1 MSKRAKERFESL
13 GGRMKVYEHQTAMD
27 KLIPNLPVIIRL
39 DGRKFSKFTRGLE
52 RPFDERMMK
61 AMQDTTQYLLDRFPS
76 AYVGYTQSDEIS
88 IVLRNDYTAP
98 CEFDGRIQ
106 KLASIFSSECSVQF
120 YINCLKYGIPLEGKN
135 NPVFDCR
142 VFNVP
147 DLTEA
152 SNCILWREEDA
163 RVNSIQS
170 VGHHYMTQK
179 EMNKLSSKEV
189 IDRLNMFY
197 QVDWKSLLVEQKY
210 GTYLFRKNRDVK
222 QLNKALKEYSLE
234 ERLEF
239 LFGSYERLN

>member
-1 MSKRAKERFESL
+1 
-13 GGRMKVYEHQTAMD
+13 MKTYEHQTAMD
-27 KLIPNLPVIIRL
+27 KLIPNLPVVIRL
-39 DGRKFSKFTRGLE
+39 DGRRFSRFTRGLK
-52 RPFDERMMK
+52 RPFDERMMQ
-61 AMQDTTQYLLDRFPS
+61 AMKDTTQYLLDKFSS

-88 IVLRNDYTAP
+88 IVLRNDYMAP

-106 KLASIFSSECSVQF
+106 KLASVFASECSVQF

-147 DLTEA
+147 DLIEA

-170 VGHHYMTQK
+170 VGHALFTQK
-179 EMNKLSSKEV
+179 EMHKLSNKEV
-189 IDRLNMFY
+189 VDRLNLIY
-197 QVDWKSLLVEQKY
+197 KLDWHLLPTDQKY
-210 GTYLFRKNRDVK
+210 GIYLFRKNKIVE
-222 QLNKALKEYSLE
+222 QLTKPLKEYSLE

-239 LFGSYERLN
+239 LFDSLEQS

>member
-1 MSKRAKERFESL
+1 MTKRAKERFESL
-13 GGRMKVYEHQTAMD
+13 GGRMKTYEHQTAMD

-39 DGRKFSKFTRGLE
+39 DGRKFSKFTKGLN

-61 AMQDTTQYLLDRFPS
+61 AMKDTTQYLLNKFPS

-88 IVLRNDYTAP
+88 LVLRNDYTAP

-106 KLASIFSSECSVQF
+106 KLASLFASECAVQF
-120 YINCLKYGIPLEGKN
+120 YINCLKYGIPLEGKS

-147 DLTEA
+147 NLVEA

-170 VGHHYMTQK
+170 VGHYYMTQK
-179 EMNKLSSKEV
+179 EMHKLSNKDV
-189 IDRLNMFY
+189 VDRLNMFY
-197 QVDWKSLLVEQKY
+197 QVDWNALPVEQKY
-210 GTYLFRKNRDVK
+210 GTYLFRKNRDVE
-222 QLNKALKEYSLE
+222 QLTKPLKEYPLE

-239 LFGSYERLN
+239 LFGSLEQN